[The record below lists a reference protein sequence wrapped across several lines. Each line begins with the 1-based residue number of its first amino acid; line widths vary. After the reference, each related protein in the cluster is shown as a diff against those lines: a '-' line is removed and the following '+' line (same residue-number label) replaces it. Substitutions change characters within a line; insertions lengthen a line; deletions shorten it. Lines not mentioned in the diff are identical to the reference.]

1 MNPPPIL
8 RPAAAADVEEAW
20 GWYEARRKGLG
31 DEFLEVVRT
40 NLESIRVHPESA
52 PVVQCDVRRHLL
64 KRFPYGLFYRL
75 IQGQVVVV
83 ACFHAK
89 RSPRAWRPRS

>member
-1 MNPPPIL
+1 MTTPAL

-20 GWYEARRKGLG
+20 RWYEARREGLG
-31 DEFLEVVRT
+31 DEFLEVVQAT
-40 NLESIRVHPESA
+40 LEAIRSHPESS
-52 PVVQCDVRRHLL
+52 PVIHRDIRRRLL

-75 IQGQVVVV
+75 VQGQVVVV

-89 RSPRAWRPRS
+89 RDPRVWRSRY